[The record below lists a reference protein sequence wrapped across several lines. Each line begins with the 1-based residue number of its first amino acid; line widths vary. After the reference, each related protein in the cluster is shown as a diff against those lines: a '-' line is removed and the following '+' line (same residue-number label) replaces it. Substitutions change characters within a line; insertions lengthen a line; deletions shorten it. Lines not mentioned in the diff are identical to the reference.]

1 MYIYTEAQQLVD
13 PLHPSRARYQARAG
27 VTYARTRALLSSP
40 VLTCAVVIGCAV
52 GAAMR
57 EGLFYS

>member
-1 MYIYTEAQQLVD
+1 V
-13 PLHPSRARYQARAG
+13 RYCPD
-27 VTYARTRALLSSP
+27 L

-57 EGLFYS
+57 VNVVFILN